1 MAYTHFRL
9 FLIKRRAAP
18 EHIIAHYHA
27 GGTIGTNQT
36 LSFELLPEL
45 PRFSAEDY
53 PVADGS
59 TANLPLSYT
68 LSDHIR
74 QVIEDSGIGL
84 EFAPIGRCAVS
95 GDVGDREHLS
105 KRGC

>member
-53 PVADGS
+53 PVVDGS
-59 TANLPLSYT
+59 TANLPLSYM

-74 QVIEDSGIGL
+74 QHIRERDRAGVRAVRHVRASSD
-84 EFAPIGRCAVS
+84 APG
-95 GDVGDREHLS
+95 
-105 KRGC
+105 